1 MAKSGAERQKD
12 LRQRKKRQGYKQINM
27 YLDRESTE
35 RLEKLMTASGQGI
48 VDTFKRA
55 LGAYE
60 YAYSVKLG
68 DAFKQQKKTQKP
80 RKKRRKEK
88 EQIRQVRI

>member
-12 LRQRKKRQGYKQINM
+12 LRRRKKRQGFKQINM

-35 RLEKLMTASGQGI
+35 RLEKLMAASGQGI
-48 VDTFKRA
+48 VDTFKSA

-60 YAYSVKLG
+60 YVYSVKLG
-68 DAFKQQKKTQKP
+68 DAFKQVKKTQKP

-88 EQIRQVRI
+88 EPIRKIRI